1 MDKFK
6 NRFKRDIQR
15 LCETLEMAV
24 AVLVLLGIVITIV
37 SLVSDFE
44 IFRLMLEDITE
55 FKPFLEEIFV
65 IVIGIEFL
73 QMLCRPNSD
82 NVMEVLIFLVARHM
96 IVGDTTAFEDFI
108 SVISVGLLCVLRR
121 YLHVTKEKEREREQ
135 ERNRAQEKIMPQEQV
150 RESAQQMKRSQEQEK
165 TDMLMSMQETGQGE
179 EQIGTD
185 VQERAGGA
193 ASVREKAVSVIGA
206 AISGKNR

>member
-6 NRFKRDIQR
+6 NRFKKDIQR

-24 AVLVLLGIVITIV
+24 AIIVLVGIVLTIV
-37 SLVSDFE
+37 SLLSDFE
-44 IFRLMLEDITE
+44 IFYAMLGDTAE
-55 FKPFLEEIFV
+55 FKPFLEDIFV

-96 IVGDTTAFEDFI
+96 IIGDTTPQEDFV

-121 YLHVTKEKEREREQ
+121 YLHVTKEKERE
-135 ERNRAQEKIMPQEQV
+135 K
-150 RESAQQMKRSQEQEK
+150 
-165 TDMLMSMQETGQGE
+165 
-179 EQIGTD
+179 
-185 VQERAGGA
+185 ERA
-193 ASVREKAVSVIGA
+193 REKAAGDGGGDIEEAGGDKDTGIGKA
-206 AISGKNR
+206 RVWEYIQDKARGQRTDTEG